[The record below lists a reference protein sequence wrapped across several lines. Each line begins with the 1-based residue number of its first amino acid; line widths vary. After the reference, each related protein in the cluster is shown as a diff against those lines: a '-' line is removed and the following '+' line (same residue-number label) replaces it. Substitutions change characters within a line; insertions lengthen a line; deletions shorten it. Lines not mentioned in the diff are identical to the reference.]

1 MKILSFDVG
10 IKNLAY
16 CILDESRII
25 YHWGIITLMENTKT
39 KCDTDEL
46 CHIVWENL
54 DAHPCMLEVDRVVI
68 ENQPALKNPRMK
80 SIQMML
86 LCYFVSQSRRAD
98 VDIQKVDCF
107 LPRNKLK
114 VYDGTRAQEIEAS
127 MKCKTTYARTKR
139 LSVEYTK
146 DMIKEQSSWL
156 ALLSNSKKKDDLADS
171 FMQGLCYLEKILPK
185 KKKVKSANLQKGRIP
200 NSKPNLDEFIKLE
213 ASP

>member
-1 MKILSFDVG
+1 M
-10 IKNLAY
+10 
-16 CILDESRII
+16 
-25 YHWGIITLMENTKT
+25 
-39 KCDTDEL
+39 
-46 CHIVWENL
+46 
-54 DAHPCMLEVDRVVI
+54 
-68 ENQPALKNPRMK
+68 
-80 SIQMML
+80 
-86 LCYFVSQSRRAD
+86 
-98 VDIQKVDCF
+98 
-107 LPRNKLK
+107 PRNKLK

-185 KKKVKSANLQKGRIP
+185 KKKVKSANLQKGKMP